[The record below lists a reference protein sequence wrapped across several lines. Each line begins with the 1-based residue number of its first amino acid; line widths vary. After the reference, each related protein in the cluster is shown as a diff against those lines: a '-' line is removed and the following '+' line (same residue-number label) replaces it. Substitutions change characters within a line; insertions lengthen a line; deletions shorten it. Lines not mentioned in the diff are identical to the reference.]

1 MRHSD
6 DRIPDLNTRGF
17 IAVKNTPVAHST
29 TAECK
34 MKSRSQSKLPN
45 ICSSIDYGSERALV
59 TLQGMTQLKTWCRE
73 SHRPEELSKDTW
85 ILQ

>member
-34 MKSRSQSKLPN
+34 MEIKLDEKFDLRLAPLFAE
-45 ICSSIDYGSERALV
+45 G
-59 TLQGMTQLKTWCRE
+59 GMFRGNEQ
-73 SHRPEELSKDTW
+73 
-85 ILQ
+85 